1 MAVREDPEDN
11 EIRALSRL
19 ADFNGA
25 RVLEIGCG
33 DARLTWRYAGETSK
47 VIAIDPYEP
56 RIRRARQNMP
66 AALRDRVDLHS
77 ISFKDFS
84 AASATAAFDIVLL
97 SWSL

>member
-1 MAVREDPEDN
+1 MTIREDPEDN
-11 EIRALSRL
+11 EIRALSGL
-19 ADFNGA
+19 ADFNLA

-56 RIRRARQNMP
+56 RIRRARENMP
-66 AALRDRVDLHS
+66 AALRDRVDLRS
-77 ISFKDFS
+77 ISFEDFS
-84 AASATAAFDIVLL
+84 SENPSAAFDIVLL